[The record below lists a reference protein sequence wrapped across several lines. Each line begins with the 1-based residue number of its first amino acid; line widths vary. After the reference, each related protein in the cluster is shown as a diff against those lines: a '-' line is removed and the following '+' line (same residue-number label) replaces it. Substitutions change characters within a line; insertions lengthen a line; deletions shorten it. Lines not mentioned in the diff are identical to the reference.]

1 MAIVSLVRGLQHC
14 LRSRRNA
21 AVDRASPRL
30 QPARRMRGLNT
41 MKTQWMIAC
50 AIGIAAL
57 AVPAAAGPKAK
68 VGKPAPDTTITTFD
82 KQQVKLSDLRGKVV
96 VINHWATWC
105 APCKAEMP
113 MMSAFHAKMKG
124 QGFEI
129 FGVTTEDSV
138 PPRMLKKVADVL
150 SYPLA
155 RKLSG
160 DGYPILS
167 GVPTSYIIDR
177 TGIVRFA
184 KAGSFQPQEFVDLVV
199 PLLRE
204 NAE

>member
-1 MAIVSLVRGLQHC
+1 
-14 LRSRRNA
+14 
-21 AVDRASPRL
+21 
-30 QPARRMRGLNT
+30 
-41 MKTQWMIAC
+41 MKHQWALALAC
-50 AIGIAAL
+50 AASVLAA
-57 AVPAAAGPKAK
+57 PAAAGPQAK
-68 VGKPAPDTTITTFD
+68 VGRPAPPTTITTLD
-82 KQQVKLSDLRGKVV
+82 KQLVNLADLKGKVV

-124 QGFEI
+124 HGFEI

-138 PPRMLKKVADVL
+138 PPRMLTKLSKAL

-160 DGYPILS
+160 DGYPILK

-177 TGIVRFA
+177 KGVVRFA
-184 KAGSFQPQEFVDLVV
+184 KAGSFEAQEFVDLVL

-204 NAE
+204 PAQ